1 MNTCIEL
8 STFVL
13 GPFGFTMIVEVTLL
27 DGSLAKF
34 DLDSKCSGQDLLDR
48 VAEHLNLVSAKIL
61 SIVESE
67 SEIDQSTSKH
77 YVRLSD
83 KLIRIQT

>member
-1 MNTCIEL
+1 
-8 STFVL
+8 
-13 GPFGFTMIVEVTLL
+13 MIVEVTLL

-48 VAEHLNLVSAKIL
+48 VAEHLNLVSAKIM

-77 YVRLSD
+77 YVRLSN